1 MHLSSIGEQCT
12 SESAVSQYFILNDVV
27 QHCGKCGVALFML
40 LSNSYRMASFIKLT
54 WQSVVKVC

>member
-12 SESAVSQYFILNDVV
+12 GESAVSQYFILNGIV

-40 LSNSYRMASFIKLT
+40 LNNSYRMAPSLKLT
-54 WQSVVKVC
+54 RQSVGKVC